1 MQMNWPPRAEEDA
14 IDTKEVSALRPV
26 TLVLGGAASGKSRH
40 AETLIETGF
49 GTAWTG
55 ATYIATAH
63 AGDAEMIDRIK
74 RHQQRRGDRWQT
86 VEEPM
91 ALAYAIARHA
101 APDRPVLVDCLT
113 LWITNVMLADRD
125 ADRETRHLVDTLA
138 GLSGPVVFVANE
150 VGLGIVPMNP
160 LARAFRDLAGN
171 LNQAIAAAA
180 DRVQFLAAGLPL
192 TLKDN

>member
-1 MQMNWPPRAEEDA
+1 MNWPPRAEDDA
-14 IDTKEVSALRPV
+14 IDTKEESALRPV

-40 AETLIETGF
+40 AETLIEAGF
-49 GTAWTG
+49 GTSWTG

-74 RHQQRRGDRWQT
+74 RHRRRRGDRWQT
-86 VEEPM
+86 VEEPL
-91 ALAYAIARHA
+91 ALAFAIAKHA
-101 APDRPVLVDCLT
+101 APNRPVLVDCLT

-138 GLSGPVVFVANE
+138 GLAGPVVIVANE
-150 VGLGIVPMNP
+150 VGLGVVPANP
-160 LARAFRDLAGN
+160 LARAFRDMAGN
-171 LNQAIAAAA
+171 LNQAVAAAA
-180 DRVQFLAAGLPL
+180 DRVQFMAAGLPL

>member
-1 MQMNWPPRAEEDA
+1 MNWPPRAEDDA
-14 IDTKEVSALRPV
+14 IDTKEESALRPV
-26 TLVLGGAASGKSRH
+26 TLVLGGAASGKSSH
-40 AETLIETGF
+40 AETLIEAGF

-74 RHQQRRGDRWQT
+74 RHRQRRGDRWQT
-86 VEEPM
+86 VEEPL
-91 ALAYAIARHA
+91 ALAFAIAKHA

-125 ADRETRHLVDTLA
+125 TDRETRHLVDTLA

-150 VGLGIVPMNP
+150 VGLGIVPANP

-171 LNQAIAAAA
+171 LNQAVAAAA
-180 DRVQFLAAGLPL
+180 DRVQFMVSGLPL